1 MELSW
6 WESRSV
12 TQLEYPD
19 IGLKVTAV
27 PTQHFSG
34 RGLFNKNK
42 TLWVG
47 YVIEFTTNNSELKR
61 LYFVGDTGYND
72 KDFKE
77 IGKTFKKMDL
87 SLIPIGAYIPKKFM
101 SPVHIGPSKAVQ
113 IHQETRSQL
122 SLGMHWKTFHLS
134 EEGKDQPP
142 YDLYC
147 ELKRKKIP
155 LKQFRTLNIGQTIN
169 W

>member
-1 MELSW
+1 MSKYKI
-6 WESRSV
+6 RNICC
-12 TQLEYPD
+12 
-19 IGLKVTAV
+19 IGA
-27 PTQHFSG
+27 
-34 RGLFNKNK
+34 
-42 TLWVG
+42 G
-47 YVIEFTTNNSELKR
+47 YVGGPTMAVFADKCPDNSITVVDTNVSRIDAWNSE
-61 LYFVGDTGYND
+61 
-72 KDFKE
+72 
-77 IGKTFKKMDL
+77 DL
-87 SLIPIGAYIPKKFM
+87 SLIPIGAYVPKKFM